1 METDRP
7 TYRGVKQR
15 GQILEYKNFDYRKH
29 QTDGN
34 RVYYRCA
41 ERNKYGCKATLAIG
55 KETGIV
61 RKKVRDAAIG
71 ANPEK
76 GKRRSLD
83 RVARREELTQL
94 VSNYANIPMKE
105 YTNFVLAYYNTNI

>member
-1 METDRP
+1 M
-7 TYRGVKQR
+7 
-15 GQILEYKNFDYRKH
+15 
-29 QTDGN
+29 
-34 RVYYRCA
+34 
-41 ERNKYGCKATLAIG
+41 
-55 KETGIV
+55 V

-105 YTNFVLAYYNTNI
+105 YTTQTSCLLTTTLTFS

>member
-7 TYRGVKQR
+7 TYQ
-15 GQILEYKNFDYRKH
+15 H
-29 QTDGN
+29 M
-34 RVYYRCA
+34 
-41 ERNKYGCKATLAIG
+41 
-55 KETGIV
+55 V